1 MIKIAKMKENV
12 ILLVVDIPQVDIPKI
27 KNMAAET
34 SAEIVDRLNDNGFIA
49 YFSDNDDGQK
59 FINKL
64 EANSVVDYF

>member
-12 ILLVVDIPQVDIPKI
+12 IILVVDIPQEDIPKI

-34 SAEIVDRLNDNGFIA
+34 STEIVDRPQDNGFIA
-49 YFSDNDDGQK
+49 YFNDNDDGQN

-64 EANSVVDYF
+64 EANSEVDYF